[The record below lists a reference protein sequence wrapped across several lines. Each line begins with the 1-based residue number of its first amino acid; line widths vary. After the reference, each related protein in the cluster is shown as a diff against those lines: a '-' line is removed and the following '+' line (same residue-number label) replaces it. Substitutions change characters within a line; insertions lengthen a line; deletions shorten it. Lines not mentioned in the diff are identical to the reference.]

1 MISDLS
7 LLVFKRH
14 EPSPSVIWM
23 CRMHATK
30 LYRVTVLTKFQ
41 WLIDWLSHAL
51 PRLPIH
57 GTSSSEG
64 IISIHGCLPCLFGRH
79 GISSRIV
86 HVASPR
92 HRSRSPCVAC
102 WTRYCLL
109 KAMPVSCTVQCIW
122 PCGHC
127 WSIRTTGSPAQTVLR
142 DWPSFSTLA
151 SKQAGQGACI
161 HESDT
166 SEEAYAAGR
175 EKYRMYARAVVVIE
189 RCFFFYRSK
198 AHPACASCRTAQD
211 ILCTVCS

>member
-86 HVASPR
+86 HVTSRRPDIDLDHLALHAEHGIAS
-92 HRSRSPCVAC
+92 SRPCPSLV
-102 WTRYCLL
+102 
-109 KAMPVSCTVQCIW
+109 
-122 PCGHC
+122 PCNAYGRVV
-127 WSIRTTGSPAQTVLR
+127 IADPYGP
-142 DWPSFSTLA
+142 
-151 SKQAGQGACI
+151 QGALHKRFC
-161 HESDT
+161 ETDLPSQRSQANKQDRGLVST
-166 SEEAYAAGR
+166 SQTRVRRPTQPDG
-175 EKYRMYARAVVVIE
+175 KSIE
-189 RCFFFYRSK
+189 CM
-198 AHPACASCRTAQD
+198 
-211 ILCTVCS
+211 LVLLWL